1 MIGTDILK
9 QKGLQRSENVMEL
22 YRYISFEE
30 FVSLITLKQL
40 HFVQP
45 TQWPDTYEGF
55 IYRIFNDDSYKEML
69 LSNLY
74 DKLPDG
80 TPEERASTAL
90 TNYCGILHATT
101 NWYGQCWTYDGEESD
116 SFWRIY
122 SHGDKSIRI
131 HTTDEKIEKLF
142 DPDHYYT
149 AQKPVTYDKES
160 TKAELIKLQIEAIY
174 NAEKTTE
181 GFFHKR
187 VAFSHEK
194 EYRVLISPKETT
206 AGKHYDYNDFMNSV
220 DYIAHLQ
227 LFDNKLL
234 DSKEK
239 CLLVLMD
246 CIKTLVPPALKRE
259 PHFNVK
265 VGNVPNFI
273 TDVLVTPLAA
283 DWYVDL
289 VKGVCDQNGITFT
302 GKSHLYDSVL

>member
-1 MIGTDILK
+1 MD
-9 QKGLQRSENVMEL
+9 L

-30 FVSLITLKQL
+30 FVSLITWKKL

-55 IYRIFNDDSYKEML
+55 IYRIFNDDSYKKML

-74 DKLPDG
+74 DKLPNG

-239 CLLVLMD
+239 CLRALMD
-246 CIKTLVPPALKRE
+246 CIKTLVPKALKRE
-259 PHFNVK
+259 PHFNVT
-265 VGNVPNFI
+265 VENLPAFI
-273 TDVLVTPLAA
+273 DDVLINPLAEG
-283 DWYVDL
+283 WYVDL
-289 VKGVCDQNGITFT
+289 VIEICRQNSIKCI
-302 GKSHLYDSVL
+302 GKSHLYDPVL